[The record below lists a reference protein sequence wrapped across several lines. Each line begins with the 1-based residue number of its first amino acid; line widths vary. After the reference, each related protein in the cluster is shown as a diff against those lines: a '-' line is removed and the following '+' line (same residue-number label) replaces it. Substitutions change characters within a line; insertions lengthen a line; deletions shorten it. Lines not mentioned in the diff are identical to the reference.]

1 MELVGTRTIE
11 KGIEEVIV
19 LVVFNWNIFSRLS
32 TSIKLGIETVEAIGH
47 LHDIGYIHRDVK
59 PQNFTIGNGEK
70 ADNIYLLD
78 FGIARR
84 YIEKFTKAIR
94 IPRRQVKFIG
104 TIRFASR
111 SCHLGK
117 EQCRR
122 DDLEAWVYMLI
133 EFTQYAIL
141 PWSRTINRET
151 VLREKQR
158 LFNGKCSSLHRRF
171 H

>member
-1 MELVGTRTIE
+1 M
-11 KGIEEVIV
+11 
-19 LVVFNWNIFSRLS
+19 N
-32 TSIKLGIETVEAIGH
+32 TSPDNCTAKCSHYFL
-47 LHDIGYIHRDVK
+47 YIL
-59 PQNFTIGNGEK
+59 F
-70 ADNIYLLD
+70 
-78 FGIARR
+78 
-84 YIEKFTKAIR
+84 R